1 VTASA
6 LPPPQDLAAAT
17 VQGWGRVTS
26 AWLEAAE
33 HWWLTILEW
42 AFDECAYTGPNQTC
56 AYAIVDEE
64 TPLRA
69 EFYRTDGNGTALI
82 PPTCVRI
89 GRTTDEALAKMG
101 APPSASAAP
110 AGAVVLLVTL
120 RPGPHVPP
128 GGYRGRVL
136 DDSTG
141 APVAENLF
149 VYVATTS

>member
-1 VTASA
+1 M
-6 LPPPQDLAAAT
+6 
-17 VQGWGRVTS
+17 
-26 AWLEAAE
+26 
-33 HWWLTILEW
+33 TILEW

-56 AYAIVDEE
+56 AYAVVDEA

-69 EFYRTDGNGTALI
+69 EFYRADDLGKVLI
-82 PPTCVRI
+82 PPTCVTI

-110 AGAVVLLVTL
+110 AGAVVLVVTL
-120 RPGPHVPP
+120 RPGPHVHP
-128 GGYRGRVL
+128 GGHRGRVL
-136 DDSTG
+136 DASTG